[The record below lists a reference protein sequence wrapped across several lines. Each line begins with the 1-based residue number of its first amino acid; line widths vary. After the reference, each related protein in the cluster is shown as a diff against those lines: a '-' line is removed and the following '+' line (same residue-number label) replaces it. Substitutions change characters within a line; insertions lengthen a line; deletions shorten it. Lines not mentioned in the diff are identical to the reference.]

1 MASQTQYAGA
11 GSGWTNSGNI
21 TANDSSYAENTVAGL
36 TWSDYLVA
44 TKFGFTIPPGSEIT
58 GVKISGEF
66 VGNTGSSFRE
76 QYFMLH
82 YAGAAIGV
90 PDIINVTIADS
101 IKTIGIGGDGSL
113 WSWTPSISAINDS
126 TFGMRM
132 CMYNNVGTAQIIKCD
147 YISMTVY
154 YTPPKNTRRA
164 LLGVGA

>member
-1 MASQTQYAGA
+1 MLRYAGA
-11 GSGWTNSGNI
+11 TIGVQDSIDVTI
-21 TANDSSYAENTVAGL
+21 TA
-36 TWSDYLVA
+36 
-44 TKFGFTIPPGSEIT
+44 
-58 GVKISGEF
+58 
-66 VGNTGSSFRE
+66 
-76 QYFMLH
+76 
-82 YAGAAIGV
+82 
-90 PDIINVTIADS
+90 S

-132 CMYNNVGTAQIIKCD
+132 RMYNGVGTAQIIKCD